1 MVLQDVKIA
10 LVQMQSKYG
19 EVQSNL
25 HKILQY
31 VQKAAAQKVDI
42 ICFPEMCIQGYSR
55 EVDLSLA
62 ENIQTGKIVALLKQF
77 ALDYNIV
84 ILAGIAEWGEQE
96 KPFITHL
103 VANADGQCDQY
114 RKVHLGK
121 SEQPFFASGDEI
133 KVFQTAKA
141 KLGIQICWDTHF
153 PEMST
158 ILSLQ
163 GAEIIFAPHAS
174 PSVVGDRK
182 DIWLKYLPARAY
194 DNSAFLAACNLV
206 GDNGRGH
213 SFCGGC
219 LVLDPKG
226 NILAEDFAGQESML
240 VVNLDASK
248 LNKIR
253 SRDSKSMA
261 SSFYLESRR
270 PELYGS
276 LSELSPIGK
285 S

>member
-1 MVLQDVKIA
+1 MQNLKIA
-10 LVQMQSKYG
+10 LVQMQSKFG
-19 EVQSNL
+19 EVENNL
-25 HKILQY
+25 NKLLGY
-31 VQKAAAQKVDI
+31 VQKAAAKKVDI

-55 EVDLSLA
+55 EIDLGLA
-62 ENIQTGKIVALLKQF
+62 EDIQTGRIIALLKQF
-77 ALDYNIV
+77 ALDYKIV
-84 ILAGIAEWGEQE
+84 ILAGLAERGDKE

-103 VANADGQCDQY
+103 VANTDGQCDQY

-121 SEQPFFASGDEI
+121 SEQPFFLPGNDI
-133 KVFQTAKA
+133 KVFQTEKA

-158 ILSLQ
+158 ILSLK

-174 PSVVGDRK
+174 PSIIGDRK

-194 DNSAFLAACNLV
+194 DNSVFLAACNLV
-206 GDNGRGH
+206 GDNGQGH

-226 NILAEDFAGQESML
+226 NIVAEDFSRQESML
-240 VVNLDASK
+240 VVNLDASM

-253 SRDSKSMA
+253 SRTSKSMA

-276 LSELSPIGK
+276 LSEISPIDK
-285 S
+285 L